1 MIALSDMASQA
12 IHVRAFVT
20 AQGYA
25 VGPAVIYQ
33 DNMSCMALMKKGGPC
48 SERSRHISIREFWL
62 KERID
67 KGDARLEHLGTAKMH
82 ANVLTKSVVGEQF
95 AVERQ
100 GLTNWESDSR
110 EVRGCVM

>member
-1 MIALSDMASQA
+1 M
-12 IHVRAFVT
+12 
-20 AQGYA
+20 
-25 VGPAVIYQ
+25 
-33 DNMSCMALMKKGGPC
+33 
-48 SERSRHISIREFWL
+48 
-62 KERID
+62 
-67 KGDARLEHLGTAKMH
+67 GTAKMH